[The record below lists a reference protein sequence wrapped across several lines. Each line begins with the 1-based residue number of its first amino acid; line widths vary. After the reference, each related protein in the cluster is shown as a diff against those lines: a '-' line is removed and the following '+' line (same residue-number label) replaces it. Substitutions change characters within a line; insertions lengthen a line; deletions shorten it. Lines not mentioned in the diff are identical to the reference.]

1 MLLRCLLQM
10 RPLFLIAVVLSW
22 RSAGIFIHARPG
34 DRIPLAAS
42 LLLSVAVFALAFVSI
57 RARRAA
63 WAQAVVLR
71 PDAMSSEVNP
81 SLFFI
86 GFCSFLLSVWI
97 AASAWS
103 T

>member
-1 MLLRCLLQM
+1 MLMRCLLQM

-22 RSAGIFIHARPG
+22 RSAGIFIHARAG
-34 DRIPLAAS
+34 DRVPLAAS
-42 LLLSVAVFALAFVSI
+42 FLLSIAVFALALVSI

-71 PDAMSSEVNP
+71 PDATPSEVNP

-86 GFCSFLLSVWI
+86 GFCSFLLSALI
-97 AASAWS
+97 AM
-103 T
+103 